1 MVDTHDTVPTME
13 PCRAETLNL
22 QLWSNKMFK
31 WKKIGVNKSG
41 QLKPKLSVSMIL
53 GYVCLFVAI
62 LAMAFLGVGSGSGRG
77 RGGLSGAVA
86 KVDGTEVT
94 HSEFVYAYEGFKRQ
108 YSQYGMNLPNLAKFV
123 INMLVEQKINVKL
136 MESAGVFAPK
146 SQIEENVLSQLK
158 AYTAPGESSADVVDK
173 LKKHGITEAQLVQD
187 ASDKIIQERYD
198 QVTDS
203 LSIIGDEELKE
214 SFNLD
219 YTMYN
224 VSFIKVDP
232 SSVKVNVSDKEV
244 SSYLA
249 DENNKSKIKSYYDQ
263 NTDKYNIPKK
273 VSIRQIL
280 VTHKDSSS
288 QGKAFSRGG
297 EDSDQNP
304 GARLTKEAAKRKA
317 TNILKEIQGGKN
329 FDAVA
334 KEKSMDKQSSSKGG
348 FIGFVSK
355 EELPSSIAD
364 TVFSLE
370 VGKISDVLESEQ
382 GFHIIKVESV
392 QDKVEKS
399 LPDVQTEIARI
410 LLEQEKTPTL
420 VKETATKVLA
430 DVKAGKTPSS
440 KLSWKDTEEYPMTET
455 DIPGIG
461 NSDSVREAIFT
472 LKTKG
477 SIYNDLVSDRDSF
490 YILKLKSIKIPTDKD
505 FDKEKATYKQK
516 LTSQKKNYILSTVRE
531 QYREDMSK
539 KIWTNPA
546 YLALD
551 NQSEAQE

>member
-1 MVDTHDTVPTME
+1 
-13 PCRAETLNL
+13 
-22 QLWSNKMFK
+22 MFK

-108 YSQYGMNLPNLAKFV
+108 YSQFGMNLPNLAKFV
-123 INMLVEQKINVKL
+123 INMLVEQKINLKL

-146 SQIEENVLSQLK
+146 SQIEENVISELK
-158 AYTAPGESSADVVDK
+158 SYTAPGESSADVVEK

-187 ASDKIIQERYD
+187 ASSKIIQEKYD
-198 QVTDS
+198 QITDS
-203 LSIIGDEELKE
+203 LSVIGEAELRE
-214 SFNLD
+214 SYNLD
-219 YTMYN
+219 YTMYT
-224 VSFIKVDP
+224 VSYIKVDP
-232 SSVKVNVSDKEV
+232 SSVKVQVSDKEV

-263 NTDKYNIPKK
+263 NSAKYNIPKK
-273 VSIRQIL
+273 VSVRQIL
-280 VTHKDSSS
+280 ITHKDSSLKNS
-288 QGKAFSRGG
+288 ATAKGAQDEDQDRG
-297 EDSDQNP
+297 S
-304 GARLTKEAAKRKA
+304 RLTREAAKRKA
-317 TNILKEIQGGKN
+317 GNILKELQGGKS

-334 KEKSMDKQSSSKGG
+334 REKSMDKESSSKGG
-348 FIGFVSK
+348 FMGFLTKEDLPAAIGDK
-355 EELPSSIAD
+355 
-364 TVFSLE
+364 VFSME
-370 VGKISDVLESEQ
+370 VGKLSEVLESDQ

-420 VKETATKVLA
+420 VKDLAQKTLA
-430 DVKAGKTPSS
+430 DVKSGKSPSS
-440 KLSWKDTEEYPMTET
+440 KLAWKDTEEYPMTDA

-461 NSDSVREAIFT
+461 NSDSVREAILT

-477 SIYNDLVSDRDSF
+477 TIYNDLVSDKDSF
-490 YILKLKSIKIPTDKD
+490 FILKLKSIKVPTDKD
-505 FDKEKATYKQK
+505 FEKEKATYSQK
-516 LTSQKKNYILSTVRE
+516 LSSQKKNYILATVRE

-546 YLALD
+546 YLAID
-551 NQSEAQE
+551 KQQEGEEE